1 MPLRALLNRVPSPA
15 IDAIKGQLH
24 PPLLPVGALGPTW
37 SARDHEGQPHARG
50 DGWQA
55 LIFYPGDDT
64 PGCTAQLQDIQAHL
78 ADLEAAGIQPLG
90 VNPANADSHTRFATK
105 YGFTFPILV
114 DEGAAVARPF
124 GARMRG
130 LGRTIRTVYLLDPD
144 GRVVFAERG
153 ASGAAALVALVAL
166 VAATSP

>member
-1 MPLRALLNRVPSPA
+1 
-15 IDAIKGQLH
+15 
-24 PPLLPVGALGPTW
+24 VGALSPTW
-37 SARDHEGQPHARG
+37 SAVDHLGQRHGRG

-55 LIFYPGDDT
+55 LVFYPGDDT

-78 ADLEAAGIQPLG
+78 ADLEAAGVQPLG
-90 VNPANADSHTRFATK
+90 VNPASAESHARFASR

-130 LGRTIRTVYLLDPD
+130 LGRTIRTVYLLDPG
-144 GRVVFAERG
+144 GRVVFVERG
-153 ASGAAALVALVAL
+153 APPATAL
-166 VAATSP
+166 VAAAAR